1 MHSAMNCPDCS
12 ALLIKRDPRGDAD
25 RYQCPKHGVFRV
37 THNSERLG
45 FWRAPIAEQL
55 QALKYGRANV
65 AKGGEPIVVF

>member
-1 MHSAMNCPDCS
+1 
-12 ALLIKRDPRGDAD
+12 
-25 RYQCPKHGVFRV
+25 V
-37 THNSERLG
+37 THKSERLG